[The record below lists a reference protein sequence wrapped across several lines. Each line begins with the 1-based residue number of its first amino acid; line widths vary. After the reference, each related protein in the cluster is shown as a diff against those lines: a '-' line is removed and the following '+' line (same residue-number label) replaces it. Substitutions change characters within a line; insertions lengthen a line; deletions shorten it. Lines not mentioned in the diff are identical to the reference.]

1 MNEHTRSLIIQA
13 TRSDIETM
21 TALIETLDRPILQV
35 LIEAHIVETSKD
47 TAMELGI
54 QWGGLYHHSD
64 GNSNY
69 WITPDA
75 NQQVEGSDTE
85 ISPGS
90 GSVVNFP
97 STLEE
102 GVGLNIGYVAQKV
115 GRYLLSAQLSALQK
129 QGRLNILSSPSVTT
143 LDNQLATIESGKD
156 VPFQTVEDGE
166 VDIVFKKAVL
176 SLEVTPHVIDEQTL
190 KMSIRTHKD
199 ELDFSKPVQGNP
211 TIITKNA
218 ETNVILF
225 DGQTT
230 VIGGLS
236 KETSSDSESGVPVL
250 KDIPLLG
257 NLFKGKGSQNNM
269 EEVLIFITPHILRER
284 HLTHETE

>member
-1 MNEHTRSLIIQA
+1 
-13 TRSDIETM
+13 
-21 TALIETLDRPILQV
+21 
-35 LIEAHIVETSKD
+35 
-47 TAMELGI
+47 MELGI
-54 QWGGLYHHSD
+54 QWGGLYHHND

-75 NQQVEGSDTE
+75 NQHEGGTDSNVN
-85 ISPGS
+85 PGA
-90 GSVVNFP
+90 GTVVNFP
-97 STLEE
+97 STLDE

-115 GRYLLSAQLSALQK
+115 GKYILSTQLSALQK

-143 LDNQLATIESGKD
+143 LDNQSATIESGKE

-166 VDIVFKKAVL
+166 VSIVFKKAVL
-176 SLEVTPHVIDEQTL
+176 SLEVMPHVIDEKTL

-236 KETSSDSESGVPVL
+236 KESSSNTESGVPIL

-269 EEVLIFITPHILRER
+269 EEVLIFITPHILGN
-284 HLTHETE
+284 